1 MKKSFLIQAAF
12 AVALCSG
19 VACCNTPA
27 QKVENAEESV
37 KEANKALDDANK
49 EYLADIE
56 NFRKKSADKIAE
68 NERSITEFNE
78 RIAREKQIAKNDYKK
93 KIALLEQQNSDMKK
107 KMDDYKAEGKE
118 KWSAFKAEFSR
129 DMDELGQGFK
139 DLTVKNNK

>member
-1 MKKSFLIQAAF
+1 MKKSIAMPVAF
-12 AVALCSG
+12 IFTLCVG
-19 VACCNTPA
+19 LFGCNTPTQKIENA
-27 QKVENAEESV
+27 QEKVEA
-37 KEANKALDDANK
+37 ANNELNEANK
-49 EYLADIE
+49 EYLEDIE
-56 NFRKKSADKIAE
+56 KFRKKSADKIAE

-78 RIAREKQIAKNDYKK
+78 RRALEKQVAKDDYKK

-129 DMDELGQGFK
+129 DMDELGQSFK

>member
-1 MKKSFLIQAAF
+1 MRKSLAIEYTFIF
-12 AVALCSG
+12 AICVGLFG
-19 VACCNTPA
+19 CNTPTQKIENA
-27 QKVENAEESV
+27 QEKVEA
-37 KEANKALDDANK
+37 ANNELNEANK
-49 EYLADIE
+49 EYLEDIE
-56 NFRKKSADKIAE
+56 KFRKKSADKIAE

-78 RIAREKQIAKNDYKK
+78 RRALEKQVAKDDYKK
-93 KIALLEQQNSDMKK
+93 KIALLEHQNSDMKK